1 MNKLIVLLLLI
12 TAIFAAGCVDN
23 TEQVIDETEIE
34 DGVSE
39 MVEDEVSDLV
49 EGEDNETMDM
59 DTEEHMGVT
68 VEVMIE
74 DFKFAP
80 QEIRI
85 SVGDTIKW
93 TNLDSAPHTVTEDN
107 DKFDS
112 GIFNKGESFSMT
124 FEEVGT
130 FDYIC
135 TLHPYMKGT
144 VIVEA

>member
-1 MNKLIVLLLLI
+1 LNKLIVLLLLI
-12 TAIFAAGCVDN
+12 AAICAAGCVDN
-23 TEQVIDETEIE
+23 TEQIIDETEIE

-59 DTEEHMGVT
+59 DTEEHMGVA

-93 TNLDSAPHTVTEDN
+93 TNLDSAPHTATDN
-107 DKFDS
+107 NDMFDS
-112 GIFNKGESFSMT
+112 GTLAKGESFIMT
-124 FEEVGT
+124 FEEAGT
-130 FDYIC
+130 YDYIC
-135 TLHPYMKGT
+135 TIHPWMEGT